1 MIAVYCDR
9 CGEELTEP
17 GALEISPPTAN
28 GVCVKTHVCVKC
40 WKMGPIEKI
49 VQEQVRN
56 GALEILKKQRDEL
69 AGLLRDWRKLDRPDR
84 YHMGTLNEATDI
96 ALAGIK
102 P

>member
-40 WKMGPIEKI
+40 WKEPKYSNNIRVIAVM
-49 VQEQVRN
+49 
-56 GALEILKKQRDEL
+56 KQRDEL
-69 AGLLRDWRKLDRPDR
+69 AALLREARRRGIEGSLYNPDMR
-84 YHMGTLNEATDI
+84 ADI
-96 ALAGIK
+96 DAALARIK